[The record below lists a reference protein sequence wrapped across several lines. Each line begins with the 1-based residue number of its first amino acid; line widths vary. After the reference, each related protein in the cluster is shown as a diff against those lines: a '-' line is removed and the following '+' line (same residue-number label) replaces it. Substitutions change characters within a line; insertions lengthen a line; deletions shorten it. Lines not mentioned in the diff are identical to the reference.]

1 MTFETQVVQAAPEAH
16 ATPLLILV
24 VPLGA
29 LPASLAALDQASGG
43 TLSRC
48 YAAGDFRGKKDE
60 TALLYPDGPRPRLLL
75 VGVGPPAEGARSAI
89 RRGAAVGAK
98 RARLVGVP
106 EATVFVTP
114 EAHGGLSGSD
124 VGQVVAE
131 GVAQGA
137 WYFGSMK
144 QPPEDK
150 KPDLGRISLLAPSDA
165 EAMRLGHKIGSAI
178 AAGHIL
184 CRELQVLPG
193 NHCPPKRVAEAAK
206 EIAAR
211 HGHGITVL
219 DKAAIVKE
227 GMGAL
232 LAISQGSAE
241 EPRFIAIEY
250 KGAEGAAVVLVGKG
264 VTFDTGGISI
274 KPAQG
279 MEDMKYDMSG
289 AAAVLGTFEML
300 GRLRPKIHVV
310 GLIPSAENM
319 PSSTAIKPGD
329 VVTSHLGKTIE
340 IVNTDAEGRLLLA
353 DALSYARRYS
363 PACVVDIATLTGAI
377 TIALGHSVA
386 GVMGTDAAVIGA
398 LVAAGQRANERV
410 WELPLWE
417 EYRELNKSDIA
428 DVKNSGGRPA
438 GSISAG
444 WFLREF
450 VEGFPWAHLDIAGT
464 AYTDRDDATRV
475 KGPTGIGVRLFSEFV
490 LKRSGNS
497 GEG

>member
-16 ATPLLILV
+16 VTPFLILV
-24 VPLGA
+24 VPQGA
-29 LPASLAALDQASGG
+29 RPASLTALDQASGG
-43 TLSRC
+43 ALSRC

-75 VGVGPPAEGARSAI
+75 VGLGVPGDGARGAI
-89 RRGAAVGAK
+89 RRGVAVGTK
-98 RARLVGVP
+98 RARAAGVP
-106 EATVFVTP
+106 EGAVFVAP
-114 EAHGGLSGSD
+114 EALGGASGAD
-124 VGQVVAE
+124 LGQAMAE
-131 GVAQGA
+131 GAAQGV
-137 WYFGSMK
+137 WQFSSMK
-144 QPPEDK
+144 QPPEDPK
-150 KPDLGRISLLAPSDA
+150 ADLTKVLLLAPSDA
-165 EAMRLGHKIGSAI
+165 GGGIRTGHQIGAAI
-178 AAGHIL
+178 GAGHLL
-184 CRELQVLPG
+184 CRDIQVLPG
-193 NHCPPKRVAEAAK
+193 NHLPPRRVAEAAQ
-206 EIAAR
+206 ELAAR

-219 DKAAIVKE
+219 DKAAIVNE

-232 LAISQGSAE
+232 LAIAQGSAE
-241 EPRFIAIEY
+241 EPRFIALEY
-250 KGAEGAAVVLVGKG
+250 KGAEGPPVVLIGKG

-274 KPAQG
+274 KPAQS

-300 GRLRPKIHVV
+300 GRLKPKLHVV

-319 PSSTAIKPGD
+319 PSASAIKPGD

-377 TIALGHSVA
+377 TIALGHIA
-386 GVMGTDAAVIGA
+386 GGVMGTDAGVIAA
-398 LVAAGQRANERV
+398 LVAAGQRAHERV
-410 WELPLWE
+410 WELPLWD

-428 DVKNSGGRPA
+428 DVKNSGGRAA

-450 VEGFPWAHLDIAGT
+450 AEAFPWAHLDIAAT
-464 AYTDRDDATRV
+464 AYTDREDAAMA
-475 KGPTGIGVRLFSEFV
+475 KGPTAMGVRLFSEFLLARV
-490 LKRSGNS
+490 
-497 GEG
+497 